1 MQLLNR
7 AAKFTSNINDLKR
20 VYLTYILNLLDQSA
34 VVWHSSLSK
43 KNERD
48 LERIQKVA
56 VKMIL
61 GKSYLNYND
70 GLQKLRLKKL
80 NLRRQNICLNFAKK
94 CLKNNKVKHFFNES
108 YKIHK
113 MNKRSKN
120 IFKEKRSRTKRFQ
133 QSAIP
138 YMTRLLNNDCK
149 KKKKI
154 IG

>member
-1 MQLLNR
+1 
-7 AAKFTSNINDLKR
+7 
-20 VYLTYILNLLDQSA
+20 
-34 VVWHSSLSK
+34 
-43 KNERD
+43 
-48 LERIQKVA
+48 
-56 VKMIL
+56 MIL
-61 GKSYLNYND
+61 GKSYINYND

-133 QSAIP
+133 QSTIP

>member
-94 CLKNNKVKHFFNES
+94 CLKNNKVKHFFNEN

>member
-1 MQLLNR
+1 
-7 AAKFTSNINDLKR
+7 
-20 VYLTYILNLLDQSA
+20 
-34 VVWHSSLSK
+34 
-43 KNERD
+43 
-48 LERIQKVA
+48 
-56 VKMIL
+56 MIL
-61 GKSYLNYND
+61 GKSYINYND

-94 CLKNNKVKHFFNES
+94 CLKNNKVKHFFNEN